1 MILKIRRD
9 SQLGGF
15 KLQLLIIAMV
25 FIQLAVGFSDLISA
39 SRVGGSFKVVYGWFL
54 SGIKELYI
62 MSPRSITESK
72 YSSTTIVM

>member
-39 SRVGGSFKVVYGWFL
+39 SRVGGSYTDG
-54 SGIKELYI
+54 S
-62 MSPRSITESK
+62 SPGSR
-72 YSSTTIVM
+72 SSTSCRHDQ